1 MNTVLLYT
9 MGIASFVL
17 VISGAVMLVAII
29 ATVIY
34 KLAETVWC
42 RHSAVSKNT
51 KEYLRNIED
60 FQLYKRD
67 VDYWDEMKRKHVE
80 KCARCEYRRKAME
93 EANHDE

>member
-1 MNTVLLYT
+1 MNTALLYT
-9 MGIASFVL
+9 MGFASFAL

-34 KLAETVWC
+34 KLAETVWY
-42 RHSAVSKNT
+42 RHSAVSKNV

-93 EANHDE
+93 EADHE

>member
-1 MNTVLLYT
+1 MNTALLYT
-9 MGIASFVL
+9 MGFASFAL
-17 VISGAVMLVAII
+17 VISVAVMLVAII

-34 KLAETVWC
+34 KLAETVWY
-42 RHSAVSKNT
+42 RHSAVSKNV

-93 EANHDE
+93 EADHE